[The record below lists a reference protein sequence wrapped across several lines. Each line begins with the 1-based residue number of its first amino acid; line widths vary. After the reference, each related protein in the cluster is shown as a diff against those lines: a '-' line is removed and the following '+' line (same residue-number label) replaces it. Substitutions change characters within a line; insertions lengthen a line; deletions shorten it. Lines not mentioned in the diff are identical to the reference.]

1 MNLEEIK
8 TEIMGL
14 PIESQWQ
21 LLEDLIRNLRLLSE
35 RERDSLFDERI
46 PNEETLK
53 AIEEAEKGI
62 DLIKCDDAD
71 DLFRK
76 LGI

>member
-8 TEIMGL
+8 AEVMNL
-14 PIESQWQ
+14 PIESQLQ
-21 LLEDLIRNLRLLSE
+21 LVEDLIKNLRMQNDW
-35 RERDSLFDERI
+35 ERDLHFDVKI

-53 AIEEAEKGI
+53 AIDEAEKGI
-62 DLIKCDDAD
+62 DLIECDDAD